1 MKVRKI
7 VKPVLSRPKQIT
19 KTVVDKIENVKW
31 LERSNALTKEFIK
44 NRYVV
49 LRNFIPKEILQI
61 TLDNWKTIEHN
72 EKMFD
77 SCMAQEEDITYNTP
91 ETQKW
96 KSHGCHTFPPAVG
109 LHRWLKDK
117 LNETFELVLEETY
130 NYSRKYVRGAILK
143 AHTDR
148 PSCEISTTICLDYK
162 TDDNTPWKIWL
173 NNEKNWIVEKD
184 DQLSLYD
191 KVQNVPRSERKKSI
205 SVSLEPGDV
214 LVYQGPN
221 VVHWRDTLVGDYSYH
236 IFCHFVN
243 YHSKMERIEGYIQN
257 NMSQRYPVLQYDGRK
272 NRYES
277 SEKNQRG
284 ADWTQNV
291 YMQIPSEE
299 LKQYVNNYDP
309 LNPEEVN
316 DSI

>member
-1 MKVRKI
+1 M
-7 VKPVLSRPKQIT
+7 KPVLSRPEQII
-19 KTVVDKIENVKW
+19 KTVVDKPANIKW

-49 LRNFIPKEILQI
+49 LKNFIPEEIIRL
-61 TLDNWKTIEHN
+61 TLDNWKTVENN
-72 EKMFD
+72 ENMFN
-77 SCMAQEEDITYNTP
+77 SCMEIEEDITYNTP
-91 ETQKW
+91 ESQKW

-117 LNETFELVLEETY
+117 LNETLELVLVETY
-130 NYSRKYVRGAILK
+130 NYSRKYVRGAILH

-162 TDDNTPWKIWL
+162 TDDNSPWKIWL
-173 NNEKNWIVEKD
+173 NNEKNWITENH
-184 DQLSLYD
+184 DQKALYD

-214 LVYQGPN
+214 LLYQGPN

-243 YHSKMERIEGYIQN
+243 FHSKMEKIEGYSIKNQN
-257 NMSQRYPVLQYDGRK
+257 IGHSVLQYDGRN

-277 SEKNQRG
+277 SEKNQKG

-299 LKQYVNNYDP
+299 LEKFVNNYDQ
-309 LNPEEVN
+309 ESSE
-316 DSI
+316 